1 MTERAEAIFFEL
13 FEGLPRQG
21 PGSAA
26 CTERAF
32 GLCQDLPSAPRVLDL
47 GCGAGAQTLDLVRL
61 GAGSVVAVDGHA
73 PLVARLRERVVELG
87 LEGRVEARVGDMAAL
102 ERPPLDLAPES
113 FDLVWSEG
121 ALYNLGLPAALAV
134 CRRMSKPG
142 GCLAFSEAV
151 WHSADPPEEVREVF
165 AEYPGMGTEQDVRAL
180 LEREGWDTLGSFGL
194 SDAAW
199 WDEFYAP
206 MEARLEEMRERY
218 AGDAEA
224 LEILRELARE
234 PAMHR
239 RHGATY
245 GYTFFIARRP

>member
-87 LEGRVEARVGDMAAL
+87 LEGRV
-102 ERPPLDLAPES
+102 P
-113 FDLVWSEG
+113 
-121 ALYNLGLPAALAV
+121 
-134 CRRMSKPG
+134 C
-142 GCLAFSEAV
+142 
-151 WHSADPPEEVREVF
+151 
-165 AEYPGMGTEQDVRAL
+165 
-180 LEREGWDTLGSFGL
+180 
-194 SDAAW
+194 
-199 WDEFYAP
+199 
-206 MEARLEEMRERY
+206 
-218 AGDAEA
+218 
-224 LEILRELARE
+224 
-234 PAMHR
+234 
-239 RHGATY
+239 
-245 GYTFFIARRP
+245 